1 MSNKIKKY
9 YAYLLLSNGR
19 SGILENWKE
28 CEELVSG
35 KEARYRS
42 FASREE
48 AENWLKSGANYNIR
62 PPKPQGGE
70 RTSSALSSK
79 PAKKLEKGIYFD
91 SGTGRNQKVEVSVT
105 DEKGIDFLTKIRPKI
120 KLNKFGKHPEPKAT
134 NNYGEL
140 LGCKYA
146 MQISIKEKNK
156 KIFGDS
162 QLVIN
167 YWSKGF
173 INKKEMDKKTVKL
186 SADVSKLRQ
195 KFEESGGTIKFISGG
210 QNPAD
215 LGFH

>member
-1 MSNKIKKY
+1 METVKPKKY
-9 YAYLLLSNGR
+9 YAYMLTNKNQ

-28 CEELVSG
+28 CEKIVSG
-35 KEARYRS
+35 KDARYRS
-42 FASREE
+42 FTSKEE
-48 AENWLKSGANYNIR
+48 AGNWLKNGANYEVRPSKKISPFGR
-62 PPKPQGGE
+62 PPAG
-70 RTSSALSSK
+70 R
-79 PAKKLEKGIYFD
+79 EKGIYFD

-105 DEKGIDFLTKIRPKI
+105 DEKGKDLLDKIRPKI

-146 MQISIKEKNK
+146 LQISLKEKNK

-162 QLVIN
+162 QLVLN

-173 INKKEMDKKTVKL
+173 INKKEMDKNTIKL
-186 SADVSKLRQ
+186 SEDVSKLRK
-195 KFEESGGTIKFISGG
+195 KFEEAGGTIEFIKGAY
-210 QNPAD
+210 NPAD

>member
-1 MSNKIKKY
+1 MAKY
-9 YAYLLLSNGR
+9 YAYLLLGKNR
-19 SGILENWKE
+19 SGVLENWKE
-28 CEELVSG
+28 CEKIVSG

-48 AENWLKSGANYNIR
+48 AENWLKNGANYEIKAT
-62 PPKPQGGE
+62 KP
-70 RTSSALSSK
+70 S
-79 PAKKLEKGIYFD
+79 KKLEKGIYFD

-105 DEKGIDFLTKIRPKI
+105 DEKGKDLLDKIRPKI

-146 MQISIKEKNK
+146 LQISIKEKNK

-173 INKKEMDKKTVKL
+173 INKKEMGKETIKL
-186 SADVSKLRQ
+186 SETVSKLRK
-195 KFEESGGTIKFISGG
+195 KFEEAGGAIEFISGG
-210 QNPAD
+210 LNPAD